1 MRHLIG
7 SAVAV
12 SLLMASVLASGADD
26 AWQPFM
32 AFDAAT
38 QPNRNAAYRDFGRL
52 PSDSS
57 KAADS
62 YDLYKLQADPGDG
75 ASDGVTVRDPIQVFG
90 QAGYYLYD
98 VDAWQA
104 VTSGPIIGP
113 LRQRTY
119 SLFGADA
126 NSTSL
131 NRLTMGSELE
141 RRDAGGSHWRGS
153 WANPGWSF

>member
-1 MRHLIG
+1 MRQLIE
-7 SAVAV
+7 SVAAV
-12 SLLMASVLASGADD
+12 SLLMASVLVSGADD

-32 AFDAAT
+32 AFDAAA
-38 QPNRNAAYRDFGRL
+38 QSNRNAAYRDFGRL
-52 PSDSS
+52 PADSS
-57 KAADS
+57 QAADS
-62 YDLYKLQADPGDG
+62 DDVYKLKAEPGTVP
-75 ASDGVTVRDPIQVFG
+75 SDGVTLRDPIRVFG

-153 WANPGWSF
+153 WSNPGWSF